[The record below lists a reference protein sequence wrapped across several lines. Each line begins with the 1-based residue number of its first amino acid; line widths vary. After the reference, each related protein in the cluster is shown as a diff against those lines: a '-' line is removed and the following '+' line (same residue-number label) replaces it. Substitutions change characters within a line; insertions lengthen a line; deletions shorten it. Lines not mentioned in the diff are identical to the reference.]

1 LRERL
6 SSTPQ
11 REERIVAMRTPTEF
25 GRMPDLLPVQHSG
38 HGDDAIRAHNT
49 LSAENT
55 HVQVYY
61 PFHPLRGAILQVV
74 RRPKR
79 GDGAVSVIDPIGK
92 RLKIPVWMLSPECA
106 PTRITEEPHLSKE
119 ALLHLTSLLA
129 TRLPTADQIHDNLLQ
144 TVVDEHNGGQRGA
157 TTTSGPD
164 DPNGHRRRVHRRTG
178 ARGSNRSNGPHST
191 SGL

>member
-1 LRERL
+1 VTRHEPAGRIPVWKR
-6 SSTPQ
+6 SS
-11 REERIVAMRTPTEF
+11 A
-25 GRMPDLLPVQHSG
+25 PVRARRHHPARRSADED
-38 HGDDAIRAHNT
+38 GDIRAHNT
-49 LSAENT
+49 LSAENA
-55 HVQVYY
+55 HVQIYY
-61 PFHPLRGAILQVV
+61 PFHPLCGSILQVV

-106 PTRITEEPHLSKE
+106 AITTTETAHLSKE

-129 TRLPTADQIHDNLLQ
+129 TRLPAADQIHDNLLQ
-144 TVVDEHNGGQRGA
+144 TGVDEHSGGQRGA

-164 DPNGHRRRVHRRTG
+164 GPNGYRGRAHGRKG
-178 ARGSNRSNGPHST
+178 ARGSDRSNGPRSS

>member
-1 LRERL
+1 
-6 SSTPQ
+6 
-11 REERIVAMRTPTEF
+11 M
-25 GRMPDLLPVQHSG
+25 
-38 HGDDAIRAHNT
+38 DANIRAHNT

-79 GDGAVSVIDPIGK
+79 GDGAVSVIDPVGK
-92 RLKIPVWMLSPECA
+92 RLKIPVWMLSPDCA
-106 PTRITEEPHLSKE
+106 AITTTETAHLSKE

-129 TRLPTADQIHDNLLQ
+129 TCLPAAGQIHDNLLDQIHDNLLQ

-164 DPNGHRRRVHRRTG
+164 GPNGHRGRAHGRKG
-178 ARGSNRSNGPHST
+178 ARGSYRSNGPRSS

>member
-1 LRERL
+1 VSDRWTDRQPARG
-6 SSTPQ
+6 S
-11 REERIVAMRTPTEF
+11 VGA
-25 GRMPDLLPVQHSG
+25 
-38 HGDDAIRAHNT
+38 DANIRAHNT

-79 GDGAVSVIDPIGK
+79 RDGAVSVIDPIGR
-92 RLKIPVWMLSPECA
+92 RLKIPVWMLSPDCA
-106 PTRITEEPHLSKE
+106 AITATETAHLSKE

-129 TRLPTADQIHDNLLQ
+129 TRLPAADQIHDNLLQ

-157 TTTSGPD
+157 TTTSEPD
-164 DPNGHRRRVHRRTG
+164 EPNGHRGRAHGRKG
-178 ARGSNRSNGPHST
+178 ARGSDRPNGPHS
-191 SGL
+191 SNGL

>member
-1 LRERL
+1 MDTSDVPSLYNLPKIRRL
-6 SSTPQ
+6 ES
-11 REERIVAMRTPTEF
+11 R
-25 GRMPDLLPVQHSG
+25 SG
-38 HGDDAIRAHNT
+38 CADADIRAHNI
-49 LSAENT
+49 LSAENA

-92 RLKIPVWMLSPECA
+92 RLKIPVWMLSPEGA
-106 PTRITEEPHLSKE
+106 GITTTETAHLSKE

-129 TRLPTADQIHDNLLQ
+129 TRLPATGQIHDNLLQ

-164 DPNGHRRRVHRRTG
+164 DPDGHHRRAHGRKG
-178 ARGSNRSNGPHST
+178 SRGSDRSHGPHS
-191 SGL
+191 SGGL

>member
-1 LRERL
+1 MKDHRPG
-6 SSTPQ
+6 SHN
-11 REERIVAMRTPTEF
+11 VHVD
-25 GRMPDLLPVQHSG
+25 GY
-38 HGDDAIRAHNT
+38 IRAHNT
-49 LSAENT
+49 LSVENT
-55 HVQVYY
+55 HVHVYY
-61 PFHPLRGAILQVV
+61 PFHPLRGAILQVI

-79 GDGAVSVIDPIGK
+79 GDGAVCVMDPIGK

-129 TRLPTADQIHDNLLQ
+129 TRLPAADQIHDNLLQ

-157 TTTSGPD
+157 TTASAPD
-164 DPNGHRRRVHRRTG
+164 NPNGRRGRAHGRKG
-178 ARGSNRSNGPHST
+178 ARGSDRSNGPHSS

>member
-1 LRERL
+1 MD
-6 SSTPQ
+6 STGGPSVGDQ
-11 REERIVAMRTPTEF
+11 AR
-25 GRMPDLLPVQHSG
+25 GRRQESRNGYVGEDIH
-38 HGDDAIRAHNT
+38 AHNT

-79 GDGAVSVIDPIGK
+79 GDGAVSVIDPVGK
-92 RLKIPVWMLSPECA
+92 RLKIPVWMLSPDCA
-106 PTRITEEPHLSKE
+106 AITTTETAHLSKE

-129 TRLPTADQIHDNLLQ
+129 TRLPAAGQIHDNLLQ
-144 TVVDEHNGGQRGA
+144 AVVDEHNGGQRGA

-164 DPNGHRRRVHRRTG
+164 GPNGHRGRAHGRKG
-178 ARGSNRSNGPHST
+178 ARGSYRSNGPRSS

>member
-1 LRERL
+1 MNRPKQVRRL
-6 SSTPQ
+6 ES
-11 REERIVAMRTPTEF
+11 RNEYEDE
-25 GRMPDLLPVQHSG
+25 
-38 HGDDAIRAHNT
+38 AIRAHNT
-49 LSAENT
+49 LSAENM
-55 HVQVYY
+55 HFQVYY

-106 PTRITEEPHLSKE
+106 AIPITEKVHLSKE
-119 ALLHLTSLLA
+119 ALLHLTSLLG
-129 TRLPTADQIHDNLLQ
+129 TRLPVTDQIHDNLLQ

-157 TTTSGPD
+157 TTTSEPD
-164 DPNGHRRRVHRRTG
+164 YPNGHRGRAHGRKG
-178 ARGSNRSNGPHST
+178 ARGSGRSNGPHSS

>member
-1 LRERL
+1 MHIVDVPNACGPETSHLRELHNAR
-6 SSTPQ
+6 
-11 REERIVAMRTPTEF
+11 
-25 GRMPDLLPVQHSG
+25 
-38 HGDDAIRAHNT
+38 GDEDIRAHNT
-49 LSAENT
+49 LSVENT

-61 PFHPLRGAILQVV
+61 PFHPLRGAILQVI

-79 GDGAVSVIDPIGK
+79 GDGAVCVMDPIGK

-106 PTRITEEPHLSKE
+106 PTRITEQPHLSKE

-129 TRLPTADQIHDNLLQ
+129 TRLPAADQIHDNLLQ

-157 TTTSGPD
+157 TTASAPD
-164 DPNGHRRRVHRRTG
+164 NPNGRRGRAHGRKG
-178 ARGSNRSNGPHST
+178 ARGSDRSNGPHSS